1 MLVGSVN
8 ISAIP
13 GIPDIQKG
21 DNLGI
26 VIGEAL
32 DIAGIT
38 LEENDIICIAH
49 KVVSKA
55 EGNIIFLND
64 VLPSQEAIEIGER
77 LNKDKRKVE
86 VILRESNKVIRSFK
100 RENQA
105 EGTMICQHK
114 LGFICANS
122 GVDQSNIKESDAVI
136 TIPENPDR
144 SANTIRLLLSSK
156 FDLKKLGVIIT
167 DTFGRPWRIGQV
179 NVAIGLSGVSP
190 TKRLQGEVD
199 AWGRDLLVT
208 EPAFCD
214 EVSAASGLIM
224 HKSGKTPVVLFNGLD
239 WEFEIS
245 NAENILR
252 KESEDMFR

>member
-32 DIAGIT
+32 DKAGIT

-86 VILRESNKVIRSFK
+86 VILRESKKVIRSFK
-100 RENQA
+100 RENQ
-105 EGTMICQHK
+105 
-114 LGFICANS
+114 S
-122 GVDQSNIKESDAVI
+122 
-136 TIPENPDR
+136 
-144 SANTIRLLLSSK
+144 
-156 FDLKKLGVIIT
+156 
-167 DTFGRPWRIGQV
+167 
-179 NVAIGLSGVSP
+179 
-190 TKRLQGEVD
+190 
-199 AWGRDLLVT
+199 
-208 EPAFCD
+208 
-214 EVSAASGLIM
+214 
-224 HKSGKTPVVLFNGLD
+224 
-239 WEFEIS
+239 
-245 NAENILR
+245 R
-252 KESEDMFR
+252 K